1 MNENYEYN
9 QTHNMLNPRV
19 GLATAASVLGLVS
32 IVLIISG
39 YFSIILGGIAITLAF
54 LSRGFDGKLFPQAKR
69 GIVLGLIGLVGGYA
83 LIVTS
88 FVTVFTDP
96 EAHSLVNQYTETR
109 FGQSFDEMLTEL
121 AREYG
126 ISIDLPVESQ

>member
-19 GLATAASVLGLVS
+19 GFATLASILGLIS
-32 IVLIISG
+32 IVLIISA
-39 YFSIILGGIAITLAF
+39 YFSIILGGIAITIAL
-54 LSRGFDGKLFPQAKR
+54 LSRGLDGKLYPQARR
-69 GIVLGLIGLVGGYA
+69 GIIFGLIGLVGGYA
-83 LIVTS
+83 LMVTS

-96 EAHSLVNQYTETR
+96 EAHSLVNQYTQTR
-109 FGQSFDEMLTEL
+109 FGQSFDDMLSEL
-121 AREYG
+121 AGEYG